1 MVGMFSNLGLRWDD
15 LAWLRERT
23 RLPLLAKGVLRADDA
38 RRVLD
43 AGFEGIIVSNHGG
56 RQVDGAVAALDAL
69 VEVRAALGEAA
80 VLLMDSGIRRGAM
93 RKFADAVQ
101 DQTPACVRGD
111 IAPPTFPTTFRMTIP
126 GVTFDLAR
134 VLHGAQEYR
143 YERPLRAGD
152 RVRCRVRV
160 ANVYRRKGRLGE
172 MTFLILAMDGT
183 DESGSPIFS
192 GTTTAI
198 LR

>member
-1 MVGMFSNLGLRWDD
+1 MDQPPALSRD
-15 LAWLRERT
+15 LIGRESEV
-23 RLPLLAKGVLRADDA
+23 VL
-38 RRVLD
+38 
-43 AGFEGIIVSNHGG
+43 FE
-56 RQVDGAVAALDAL
+56 
-69 VEVRAALGEAA
+69 VE
-80 VLLMDSGIRRGAM
+80 RGAI
-93 RKFADAVQ
+93 RKFAEAVQ
-101 DQTPACVRGD
+101 DQTPQSVRGD

-126 GVTFDLAR
+126 GLTFDLAR

-160 ANVYRRKGRLGE
+160 ADVYQRTGRLGE

-183 DESGSPIFS
+183 DESGSPLFT

>member
-1 MVGMFSNLGLRWDD
+1 MDQPPALTRDLVG
-15 LAWLRERT
+15 RESDV
-23 RLPLLAKGVLRADDA
+23 VL
-38 RRVLD
+38 
-43 AGFEGIIVSNHGG
+43 FE
-56 RQVDGAVAALDAL
+56 L
-69 VEVRAALGEAA
+69 E
-80 VLLMDSGIRRGAM
+80 RGAI

-101 DQTPACVRGD
+101 DQTPECVRGD

-126 GVTFDLAR
+126 GLTFDLAR

-160 ANVYRRKGRLGE
+160 ADIYQRKGRLGE
-172 MTFLILAMDGT
+172 MTFLILVMDGA
-183 DESGSPIFS
+183 DESGSPVFS
-192 GTTTAI
+192 AKTTAI

>member
-1 MVGMFSNLGLRWDD
+1 MDQPPALSSDLVG
-15 LAWLRERT
+15 RESEV
-23 RLPLLAKGVLRADDA
+23 VL
-38 RRVLD
+38 
-43 AGFEGIIVSNHGG
+43 FE
-56 RQVDGAVAALDAL
+56 
-69 VEVRAALGEAA
+69 VE
-80 VLLMDSGIRRGAM
+80 RGAI

-111 IAPPTFPTTFRMTIP
+111 VAPPTFPTTFRMTIP
-126 GVTFDLAR
+126 GLTFDLAR

-152 RVRCRVRV
+152 RVRCRLRV
-160 ANVYRRKGRLGE
+160 ADVYQRKGRLGD
-172 MTFLILAMDGT
+172 MTFLILVIDGT
-183 DESGSPIFS
+183 DESGSPVFT

>member
-1 MVGMFSNLGLRWDD
+1 MDH
-15 LAWLRERT
+15 
-23 RLPLLAKGVLRADDA
+23 P
-38 RRVLD
+38 
-43 AGFEGIIVSNHGG
+43 
-56 RQVDGAVAALDAL
+56 AALTSEL
-69 VEVRAALGEAA
+69 IGRESEVVLFEVE
-80 VLLMDSGIRRGAM
+80 RGAI

-111 IAPPTFPTTFRMTIP
+111 IAPPTFRMTIP

-152 RVRCRVRV
+152 RVRCRMRV
-160 ANVYRRKGRLGE
+160 ANVYRREGRLGE
-172 MTFLILAMDGT
+172 MTFLILAIDGT
-183 DESGSPIFS
+183 DESGSPVFS

>member
-1 MVGMFSNLGLRWDD
+1 MDQHPTLSRD
-15 LAWLRERT
+15 LIGRESE
-23 RLPLLAKGVLRADDA
+23 VVVFD
-38 RRVLD
+38 
-43 AGFEGIIVSNHGG
+43 
-56 RQVDGAVAALDAL
+56 
-69 VEVRAALGEAA
+69 VE
-80 VLLMDSGIRRGAM
+80 RGAI

-111 IAPPTFPTTFRMTIP
+111 VAPPTFPTTFRITIP
-126 GVTFDLAR
+126 GLTFDLAR

-160 ANVYRRKGRLGE
+160 ADVYQRKGRLGE
-172 MTFLILAMDGT
+172 MTFLILAMEGT
-183 DESGSPIFS
+183 DESGSPVFS

>member
-1 MVGMFSNLGLRWDD
+1 MDHPPTLTSD
-15 LAWLRERT
+15 LIGRESEV
-23 RLPLLAKGVLRADDA
+23 VL
-38 RRVLD
+38 
-43 AGFEGIIVSNHGG
+43 FE
-56 RQVDGAVAALDAL
+56 
-69 VEVRAALGEAA
+69 VE
-80 VLLMDSGIRRGAM
+80 RGAI

-111 IAPPTFPTTFRMTIP
+111 VAPPTFPTTFRITIP
-126 GVTFDLAR
+126 GLSYDLAR

-160 ANVYRRKGRLGE
+160 ADVYQRQGRLGE
-172 MTFLILAMDGT
+172 MTFLILAMEGT
-183 DESGSPIFS
+183 DESGTPVFT

>member
-1 MVGMFSNLGLRWDD
+1 MDHPPSLTGD
-15 LAWLRERT
+15 LIGRESEI
-23 RLPLLAKGVLRADDA
+23 VLFD
-38 RRVLD
+38 
-43 AGFEGIIVSNHGG
+43 
-56 RQVDGAVAALDAL
+56 
-69 VEVRAALGEAA
+69 VE
-80 VLLMDSGIRRGAM
+80 RGAI
-93 RKFADAVQ
+93 RKFAEAVQ

-134 VLHGAQEYR
+134 VLHGSQEYR

-160 ANVYRRKGRLGE
+160 ADVYRRQGRLGE
-172 MTFLILAMDGT
+172 MTFLILAMEGT
-183 DESGSPIFS
+183 DESGHPVFS

>member
-1 MVGMFSNLGLRWDD
+1 MGHPAGLSSD
-15 LAWLRERT
+15 LIGRESET
-23 RLPLLAKGVLRADDA
+23 VL
-38 RRVLD
+38 
-43 AGFEGIIVSNHGG
+43 FE
-56 RQVDGAVAALDAL
+56 
-69 VEVRAALGEAA
+69 VE
-80 VLLMDSGIRRGAM
+80 RGAI

-111 IAPPTFPTTFRMTIP
+111 LAPPTFPTTFRMTIP
-126 GVTFDLAR
+126 GVAFDLAR

-152 RVRCRVRV
+152 RVHCRVRV
-160 ANVYRRKGRLGE
+160 ADVYQRKGRLGE
-172 MTFLILAMDGT
+172 MTFLILAMDGS
-183 DESGSPIFS
+183 DESGNPIFS